1 MIKPLRKRHLQ
12 IWGLLGFL
20 IPLGIISGYMAI
32 PKQAYTKLLQDDTAT
47 ALPVVCNKIERK
59 NYAVYLRSDAE
70 KINYQLQWIN
80 KTVSA
85 IPSSLLYKT
94 NNNDKE
100 LIGRVASTG
109 SCFFPLKTD
118 STNAYQFVLYDI
130 VHQQI
135 IDTINFKK

>member
-12 IWGLLGFL
+12 IWGLFAFL

-32 PKQAYTKLLQDDTAT
+32 PKQAYTKLLQDDA
-47 ALPVVCNKIERK
+47 AVVLPLVCNKIERE

-70 KINYQLQWIN
+70 KKNYQLQWIN
-80 KTVSA
+80 KTLSA

-94 NNNDKE
+94 NNNNDKE

-109 SCFFPLKTD
+109 SCFFSLKTD

-130 VHQQI
+130 IHHQI
-135 IDTINFKK
+135 IDTINFK